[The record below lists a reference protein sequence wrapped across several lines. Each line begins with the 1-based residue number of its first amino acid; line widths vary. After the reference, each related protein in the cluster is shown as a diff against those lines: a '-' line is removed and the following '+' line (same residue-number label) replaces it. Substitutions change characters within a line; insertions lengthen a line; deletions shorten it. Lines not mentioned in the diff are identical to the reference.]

1 MDFRPPPHEAS
12 LRQEVCDFL
21 FAELGTTHESDPEPM
36 PPGYMPDRRFELKMG
51 ATGWLAISWPP
62 EYGGQGRPIREQ
74 FIVEK
79 EIALH
84 GGNASDALTR
94 CIIAPMI
101 IAAANEDQKRRY
113 LPGMALGAITA
124 CLGYSEPGAG
134 SDFASLQ
141 TRAVR
146 DGDDYVINGRKI
158 WTSGAES
165 SEYCWLAA
173 RTDGEGTKHA
183 GITVFMVPMDAP
195 GVEVRPIANLLDK
208 AWFNEVVFENV
219 RVSAADRIGA
229 ENEGWRVLTSAL
241 GLERITVYRAYV
253 HWRTVVGMVRWAKT
267 YGNGA
272 SAWADPLWRCRIGQ
286 LRTEYEVAELL
297 LWRAIQLHEQG
308 VDYRAQAAM
317 VKLFNTEFAQR
328 LYELAIDLIG
338 PYGLLREDSPLA
350 PFAGATSHNFLSA
363 AQDTIGAGTS
373 EVQREIIAL
382 RGLGLPRG

>member
-1 MDFRPPPHEAS
+1 MDFRLSSEERTLQSAVHDW
-12 LRQEVCDFL
+12 LTR
-21 FAELGTTHESDPEPM
+21 ELGTTHESDPEPM
-36 PPGYMPDRRFELKMG
+36 PPGYMPDRSFELKMG
-51 ATGWLAISWPP
+51 ATGWLAIGWPP

-79 EIALH
+79 EVALH

-101 IAAANEDQKRRY
+101 IAAASDDQKRRY
-113 LPGMALGAITA
+113 LPGMARGAITA

-173 RTDGEGTKHA
+173 RTDGESTKHG
-183 GITVFMVPMDAP
+183 GISVFMVPMDLP
-195 GVEVRPIANLLDK
+195 GVEVRPIVNLLDK
-208 AWFNEVVFENV
+208 AWFNEVVFDDV

-253 HWRTVVGMVRWAKT
+253 HWRTLLGMIRWAKT
-267 YGNGA
+267 CDDTTT
-272 SAWADPLWRCRIGQ
+272 WDDPLWRSRLGQ
-286 LRTEYEVAELL
+286 LRTEYEVAELF
-297 LWRAIQLHEQG
+297 LWRAVQMHDLN
-308 VDYRAQAAM
+308 VDYRSQAAI

-328 LYELAIDLIG
+328 LYEAAVALMG
-338 PYGLLREDSPLA
+338 PYGILREDSRLA

-363 AQDTIGAGTS
+363 VQDTIGAGTS

>member
-1 MDFRPPPHEAS
+1 MEFRLQPHEER
-12 LRQEVCDFL
+12 LRTEVCEFL
-21 FAELGTTHESDPEPM
+21 TAELGTRHDSDPAPM
-36 PPGYMPDRRFELKMG
+36 PPGYMPDRQFELTMG
-51 ATGWLAISWPP
+51 ETGWLAISWPP
-62 EYGGQGRPIREQ
+62 EYGGRGRPIREQ

-79 EIALH
+79 EVALH

-94 CIIAPMI
+94 CIIAPMVM
-101 IAAANEDQKRRY
+101 AAANEDQKQRY
-113 LPGMALGAITA
+113 LPGMARGAITA

-146 DGDDYVINGRKI
+146 DGDDYIINGRKI

-173 RTDGEGTKHA
+173 RTDGEGTKHG
-183 GITVFMVPMDAP
+183 GISVFMAPMNAP
-195 GVEVRPIANLLDK
+195 GVEVRPIVNLLDK
-208 AWFNEVVFENV
+208 AWFNEVVFEDV

-229 ENEGWRVLTSAL
+229 ENDGWRVLTSAL

-253 HWRTVVGMVRWAKT
+253 HWRTLVGMVRWAT
-267 YGNGA
+267 QHGNGI
-272 SAWADPLWRCRIGQ
+272 SLWDNRVWRSRIGR

-328 LYELAIDLIG
+328 LYDAAVEMMG
-338 PYGLLREDSPLA
+338 PYGLLSEDSPLA
-350 PFAGATSHNFLSA
+350 PFSGATSHNFLSA

-373 EVQREIIAL
+373 EVQRDIIAQ